1 MERLSTGEEV
11 NHNTLVTM
19 NKVIEK
25 RRQDRQIWY
34 GNYGVMFQRKY
45 MQLKRLQAM
54 KESNP
59 GLNNDL
65 GITIVFTELS

>member
-1 MERLSTGEEV
+1 M
-11 NHNTLVTM
+11 
-19 NKVIEK
+19 
-25 RRQDRQIWY
+25 WY
-34 GNYGVMFQRKY
+34 GNDGVMFQRKY